1 MVVKHKVPL
10 WTEAD
15 IVSLDAEVKQG
26 QSLVK
31 KMELEVSRDKL
42 LRENERESLIRQS
55 RIDKEKVQDLKNK
68 IHSLN
73 RRNEHKSQ
81 YEQMRHIQGSEYL
94 LFV

>member
-1 MVVKHKVPL
+1 M
-10 WTEAD
+10 D
-15 IVSLDAEVKQG
+15 SEVKQG

-31 KMELEVSRDKL
+31 KMELEGSRDKL
-42 LRENERESLIRQS
+42 IRENERESLIRQS